1 MAQKI
6 LPGGHFLEM
15 FMPYRSDEAK
25 MIQVLERAC
34 GFGFYKNAELG
45 IFFDKENRKRV
56 RTILEENRMNATTFS
71 TPWVKDD
78 KLSLA
83 DLDEGKRR
91 KAVDLCKKLADLA
104 AETGYSNFG
113 VPSGDDPGPVF
124 RGLAKLALK
133 ESLIEIAEHLKQY
146 GMNLTIEPLDRYAF
160 KKQLIGPMEENVV
173 WFHEVKEEVPNAFI
187 HWDSAHEAL
196 ARIDLM
202 KSLDLAAPYLGQFHL
217 CDAIVD
223 PKEPC
228 FGDLHMDV
236 ARAPEWK
243 TEGFLTPEV
252 GAEILKKV
260 ASFDRPAGMEQVYV
274 AVEVLGHPGDD
285 LWLKEENV
293 RAFLKRCFELA
304 GLPTE

>member
-6 LPGGHFLEM
+6 FPGAHLLEM
-15 FMPYRSDEAK
+15 FMPYRSHEAK
-25 MIQVLERAC
+25 MIAVLEKAA
-34 GFGFYKNAELG
+34 GFGFYKNMELG
-45 IFFDKENRKRV
+45 IFFDRENRRIV
-56 RTILEENRMNATTFS
+56 RNILEADKLSATTFS
-71 TPWVKDD
+71 TPWIKDA

-83 DLDEGKRR
+83 DLDENGRR

-104 AETGYSNFG
+104 AETGYLNFG

-133 ESLIEIAEHLKQY
+133 ESMLEIAEHLKQY

-160 KKQLIGPMEENVV
+160 KKQLIGPMRENAV
-173 WFHEVKEEVPNAFI
+173 WFKEVHEEAPNTFI

-196 ARIDLM
+196 GGIDLM
-202 KSLDLAAPYLGQFHL
+202 ESLDLASPFLGQFHL

-223 PKEPC
+223 PEEPC

-236 ARAPEWK
+236 ARAPGWT

-260 ASFDRPAGMEQVYV
+260 ASFDKPEGMPQVYV

-285 LWLKEENV
+285 LWLKEQNV
-293 RAFLKRCFELA
+293 RAFLTRCFELA
-304 GLPTE
+304 GIHLD

>member
-1 MAQKI
+1 
-6 LPGGHFLEM
+6 
-15 FMPYRSDEAK
+15 MPYRSHEAK
-25 MIQVLERAC
+25 MIGVLEKASS
-34 GFGFYKNAELG
+34 FGFYKNVELG
-45 IFFDKENRKRV
+45 IFFDRENRKKV
-56 RTILEENRMNATTFS
+56 RNILEANKLGATTFC

-83 DLDEGKRR
+83 DLDEGGRQ
-91 KAVDLCKKLADLA
+91 KAVKLCKKLADLA

-133 ESLIEIAEHLKQY
+133 ESLIEIADHLKQHH
-146 GMNLTIEPLDRYAF
+146 MNLTIEPLDRYAF

-173 WFHEVKEEVPNAFI
+173 WFKEVKEEASNVYI

-196 ARIDLM
+196 GGIDLM
-202 KSLDLAAPYLGQFHL
+202 KSLELAEPFLGQFHL

-223 PKEPC
+223 PREAC

-236 ARAPEWK
+236 ARAPEWT

-260 ASFDRPAGMEQVYV
+260 ASFDRPEGMPQVYV

-285 LWLKEENV
+285 LWLKEQNV
-293 RAFLKRCFELA
+293 RAFLARCFEIA
-304 GLPTE
+304 GLELE

>member
-15 FMPYRSDEAK
+15 FMPYRSHEAK
-25 MIQVLERAC
+25 MVDVLEKAAR
-34 GFGFYKNAELG
+34 FGFYKNVELG
-45 IFFDKENRKRV
+45 IFFDKENRKKIRN
-56 RTILEENRMNATTFS
+56 ILEANHLNATTFS
-71 TPWVKDD
+71 TPWVKDE

-83 DLDEGKRR
+83 DLDEGRRR

-113 VPSGDDPGPVF
+113 VPSGDDPGAVF
-124 RGLAKLALK
+124 RGLAKLVLK
-133 ESLIEIAEHLKQY
+133 DSLIEIADYLKQY
-146 GMNLTIEPLDRYAF
+146 QMNLTIEPLDRYVY

-173 WFHEVKEEVPNAFI
+173 WFKEVKEEAPNIYI

-196 ARIDLM
+196 AGIDLM
-202 KSLDLAAPYLGQFHL
+202 KSLELAAPFLGQFHL
-217 CDAIVD
+217 CDAVTD
-223 PKEPC
+223 PGEAC

-236 ARAPEWK
+236 ARAPEWT

-260 ASFDRPAGMEQVYV
+260 ASFDKPEGMPQVYV
-274 AVEVLGHPGDD
+274 AVEVLGHAGDD
-285 LWLKEENV
+285 LWLKEQNV
-293 RAFLKRCFELA
+293 RAFLTRCFELA
-304 GLPTE
+304 GLELA

>member
-6 LPGGHFLEM
+6 LPGGHLLEM
-15 FMPYRSDEAK
+15 FMPYRSHEAK
-25 MIQVLERAC
+25 MIDVLERAAS
-34 GFGFYKNAELG
+34 FGFYKNMELG
-45 IFFDKENRKRV
+45 IFFDRENRRTV
-56 RTILEENRMNATTFS
+56 RNILEVNKLNATTFS

-83 DLDEGKRR
+83 DLDEGRRR

-133 ESLIEIAEHLKQY
+133 ESMIEIADHLKQY
-146 GMNLTIEPLDRYAF
+146 NMNLTIEPLDRYVF

-173 WFHEVKEEVPNAFI
+173 WFKEVKEEAPNAYI

-196 ARIDLM
+196 GGIDLM
-202 KSLDLAAPYLGQFHL
+202 ESLDLTAPFLGQFHL

-223 PKEPC
+223 AREAC

-243 TEGFLTPEV
+243 TEGFLAPEV
-252 GAEILKKV
+252 GAEILRKV
-260 ASFDRPAGMEQVYV
+260 ASFDKPEGMPQVYV

-285 LWLKEENV
+285 LWLKEQNV
-293 RAFLKRCFELA
+293 RAFLTRCFELA
-304 GLPTE
+304 GLELE